1 MKRFFLILLSCFCL
15 MPSCSRTPESIVYCV
30 WGIPVCLKDHYV
42 EQFRDHQLPNG
53 DVETEIK
60 MRVDLSEK
68 DIEKLIQK
76 GAQPLP
82 IPDSIQDKDWIEEKS
97 EMSELEHGVFYY
109 EPGRM
114 APHECKILVYDKDS
128 QMLYYYLSIM

>member
-1 MKRFFLILLSCFCL
+1 MKRFFPILLSCLCL
-15 MPSCSRTPESIVYCV
+15 MSSCSRTPESIVYWV
-30 WGIPVCLKDHYV
+30 WGLPVCLKEYHI
-42 EQFRDHQLPNG
+42 EQFHDLQLPNG

-68 DIEKLIQK
+68 DIDKLIRK

-82 IPDSIQDKDWIEEKS
+82 IPDSFQDKDWIEEKS